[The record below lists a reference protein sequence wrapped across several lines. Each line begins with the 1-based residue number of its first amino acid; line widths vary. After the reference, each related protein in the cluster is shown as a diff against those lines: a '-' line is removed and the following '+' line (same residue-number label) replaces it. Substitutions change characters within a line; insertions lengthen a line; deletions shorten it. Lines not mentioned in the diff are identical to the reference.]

1 MAARLRLGQQAFSIQ
16 VYHYI
21 RDLAY
26 TYHASMEA
34 QAFLDLALPGFT
46 LSDADEYSS
55 ISGAS
60 NILATVSCLY
70 FHKVYFVGR
79 KDIVF
84 VSLSQII
91 SSLYFPVYSFCW
103 LYGRSL

>member
-46 LSDADEYSS
+46 LSDADEYKT
-55 ISGAS
+55 A
-60 NILATVSCLY
+60 
-70 FHKVYFVGR
+70 
-79 KDIVF
+79 
-84 VSLSQII
+84 
-91 SSLYFPVYSFCW
+91 FPALQTF
-103 LYGRSL
+103 